1 MELYDSKFVYFDWD
15 DKLEGKKGFFS
26 NDINTLKQAVND
38 NRTAWYRKV
47 SKNTKS
53 DNQFPFDFID
63 EDGWH
68 THSRF
73 CYYDP
78 YYEFRKA
85 YLEGKQLQF
94 KNDKGGWE
102 DVLDGFAPLFTT
114 DEYRIKPE
122 TTWYIVLDDF
132 GLSRCNSTTDGKV
145 VFEGTEDECIK
156 WYDKYK
162 SFEKI
167 MLAWKQGKTIQ
178 YKDGDE
184 WVDWLLTE
192 IPRSGALTS
201 WKEWRIK
208 KESEPVPF
216 DSVQELIYA
225 WEKKSGVKFNHELA
239 MPFIWIKNKH
249 KNHVYLIT
257 DFLFDKAYNCD
268 VGTEDENLKLTELF
282 EDFTFLD
289 GSIIGKV
296 KE

>member
-1 MELYDSKFVYFDWD
+1 MELYNKEFVYFDWD

-26 NDINTLKQAVND
+26 DDINTLKQAVKD
-38 NRTAWYRKV
+38 NRTAWYREI

-53 DNQFPFDFID
+53 DSQFPFELID
-63 EDGWH
+63 KDGWH

-94 KNDKGGWE
+94 KDSNGNWR
-102 DVLDGFAPLFTT
+102 DVEGEPIFTR

-122 TTWYIVLDDF
+122 TTWYIVLDDN
-132 GLSRCNSTTDGKV
+132 GLSRTNSKNDRYV
-145 VFEGTEDECIK
+145 VFEGIEDECIK

-162 SFEKI
+162 PFEKT
-167 MLAWKQGKTIQ
+167 MVAWKQGKTIQ
-178 YKDGDE
+178 YKENNE

-192 IPRSGALTS
+192 IPHSQVFDYH
-201 WKEWRIK
+201 KEWRVK
-208 KESEPVPF
+208 DEYVPF
-216 DSVQELIYA
+216 DTVQELIDG
-225 WEKKSGVKFNHELA
+225 WERKSGIKFNHELT
-239 MPFIWIKNKH
+239 MPQIWIKSKE
-249 KNHVYLIT
+249 KNRVYLIT
-257 DFLFDKAYNCD
+257 EFWFEKDCKDWD
-268 VGTEDENLKLTELF
+268 VGTSFENLDLQELF
-282 EDFTFLD
+282 ECFTFLD